1 MERKI
6 LDRIDDAAQLIKQSK
21 YVVAFTGAG
30 ISVDSGLP
38 LYANWKNFDPH
49 ILDISYFQQN
59 PGQVWQEFKNTFF
72 AKYLQAKPNR
82 AHLLLKEMQNKRLI
96 RGIISLN
103 IDDLHQKAGSAN
115 VHNVCGQINRA
126 VCQNCAR
133 KFEVQEISFD
143 RLPPTCS
150 KCGGILKPDI
160 LFWGDLVP
168 DPEYKLG
175 MKEANRAKLMLII
188 GTSGTMMPA
197 GVIPMFAKYRRHV
210 SIIEIN
216 IQPTVYTSQITDI
229 FIPLPAAE
237 ALSLLK
243 QHLLEG

>member
-1 MERKI
+1 MENEI
-6 LDRIDDAAQLIKQSK
+6 LSLIDEAARLIKKSK

-30 ISVDSGLP
+30 MSVDSGLP
-38 LYANWKNFDPH
+38 LYNHWNNFDPH
-49 ILDISYFQQN
+49 ILDINYFRQN
-59 PGQVWQEFKNTFF
+59 PAEVWQEFKKSFLTI
-72 AKYLQAKPNR
+72 YPQAKPNR
-82 AHLLLKEMQNKRLI
+82 AHLLLKEMQDQRLI
-96 RGIISLN
+96 RGIISVN
-103 IDDLHQKAGSAN
+103 IDDLHQKAGSTN
-115 VHNVCGQINRA
+115 VHNVCGQINGS
-126 VCQNCAR
+126 VCQNCAH
-133 KFEVQEISFD
+133 KFNIQEISFEH
-143 RLPPTCS
+143 LPPTCS
-150 KCGGILKPDI
+150 ECGGILKPDI

-175 MKEANRAKLMLII
+175 MKEANRAKLMIII
-188 GTSGTMMPA
+188 GTSGTIMPA